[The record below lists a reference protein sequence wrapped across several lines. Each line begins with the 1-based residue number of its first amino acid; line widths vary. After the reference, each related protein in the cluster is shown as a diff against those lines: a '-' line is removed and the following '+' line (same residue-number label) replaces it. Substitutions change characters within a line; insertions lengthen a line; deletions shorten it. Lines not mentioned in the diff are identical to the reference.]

1 MIRVD
6 DVRFAAEL
14 ATQLTGGVFELAD
27 ARLGKEGRAHTW
39 IYVDR
44 RRPLVWR
51 GRHGS
56 IRAAGYYLGVAQA
69 VTDLTGEPLPDR
81 AHALIAEIHATH
93 LGPISEQQG
102 RDDYAAELR
111 LWRRM
116 RPDEPFPT

>member
-1 MIRVD
+1 MRIRSERRHRPRRAHRHGRTVRRADPRAAPMIRVD

-69 VTDLTGEPLPDR
+69 
-81 AHALIAEIHATH
+81 
-93 LGPISEQQG
+93 
-102 RDDYAAELR
+102 
-111 LWRRM
+111 
-116 RPDEPFPT
+116 